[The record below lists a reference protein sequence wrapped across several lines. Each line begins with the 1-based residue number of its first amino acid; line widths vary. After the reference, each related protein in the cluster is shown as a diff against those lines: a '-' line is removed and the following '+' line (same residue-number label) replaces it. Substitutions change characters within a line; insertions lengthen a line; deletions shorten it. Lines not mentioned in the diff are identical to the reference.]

1 MAASAATALRIVAP
15 GGFIATCQSESRMSF
30 AFGLIYFIFGTAL
43 IALCLLAIP
52 GRGGE
57 SHSHAAPRDHGPA
70 H

>member
-1 MAASAATALRIVAP
+1 
-15 GGFIATCQSESRMSF
+15 MSF
-30 AFGLIYFIFGTAL
+30 AFGLIYFILGTAL